1 MTTFLTISLYAYIT
15 INAILAILTILLT
28 ILPPKPTQPKTVNHT
43 LRDLILITITIPI
56 YYLNYL
62 GFTHLH
68 IPLWIY
74 WLIIANHI
82 LSLLLHDLRQRL
94 YPTTKTT
101 VTYSGFAGIIL
112 IATIAHIGLQTLK

>member
-1 MTTFLTISLYAYIT
+1 MITFLTISLYAYIT
-15 INAILAILTILLT
+15 LNTILAILTLLLT
-28 ILPPKPTQPKTVNHT
+28 ILPPTPTQPKNVNNT

-56 YYLNYL
+56 YYLTYF

-82 LSLLLHDLRQRL
+82 LGMFLHDLRQRL

-101 VTYSGFAGIIL
+101 PTYGGFAGIIL
-112 IATIAHIGLQTLK
+112 IATIAHIGLQVIK